1 MNINENECPHKVCC
15 ICFQVYENGSYDDG
29 QTVFL
34 NLKDAFKGHED
45 NTEKAMARV
54 SIVQ

>member
-1 MNINENECPHKVCC
+1 M
-15 ICFQVYENGSYDDG
+15 YENGSYDDG

-54 SIVQ
+54 SITYTLILNAKLLS